1 MICLESLEFLMLIP
15 IYKKKFEKD
24 IKRLKKRGK
33 DLSKLAKVSRKLIS
47 GEALEAKHHD
57 HALKG
62 EYVDCRECHIEPD
75 WLLIYIIHNPH
86 ITFISSGSHADVFK

>member
-1 MICLESLEFLMLIP
+1 MLTP

-33 DLSKLAKVSRKLIS
+33 DLTKLTKIVRKLIA
-47 GEALEAKHHD
+47 GESLVAKHRD

-62 EYVDCRECHIEPD
+62 DYVDCRECHIEPD
-75 WLLIYIIHNPH
+75 WLLLYITHNPH
-86 ITFISSGSHADVFK
+86 ITFVRSGTHSDIFK